1 LLNLSAA
8 DHFKLSVKMSVTPA
22 ASSGN
27 KSPNVATRLKEAAA
41 DKLDSILE
49 FLPCC
54 DTQVG
59 YLFDDIHAEDATAEK
74 LSYVGKAAYE
84 VLRTKHPRQHHQL
97 WNVTTGRVVGGLQYT
112 PIHSW
117 PATKDLLDGHDDW
130 FPAKLAEIIK
140 RTTKWCDIMSLGP
153 PDGLFMTKFQD
164 ALHVLAVRSQT
175 QKETIVVRIMFG
187 NIVGMP
193 VNCTEVLRELTKHL
207 PETHKLKLWVG
218 AWRKGTSWNHAK
230 IIAVD
235 GVYLW
240 TGGHNLWDYH
250 VSIENSSR

>member
-1 LLNLSAA
+1 
-8 DHFKLSVKMSVTPA
+8 MSITPTTTSGSN
-22 ASSGN
+22 SSTF
-27 KSPNVATRLKEAAA
+27 ATRLKEAAA
-41 DKLDSILE
+41 GKMDSMLE

-54 DTQVG
+54 STQIG
-59 YLFDDIHAEDATAEK
+59 YLPDDKDAEDATAEK

-84 VLRTKHPRQHHQL
+84 VLRSKHPRQHHQL
-97 WNVTTGRVVGGLQYT
+97 WNVTTGRVVGRLQYT
-112 PIHSW
+112 PINSW
-117 PATKDLLDGHDDW
+117 PAIKDLADGHDDW

-153 PDGLFMTKFQD
+153 PDGLFMTKFQE

-175 QKETIVVRIMFG
+175 QDETIVVRIMFG

-193 VNCTEVLRELTKHL
+193 VNCTVVIRELTKHL
-207 PETHKLKLWVG
+207 PEDSKLKVWVG

-235 GVYLW
+235 GLYLW

-250 VSIENSSR
+250 VSFDNGR